1 MISVLYVEDDTSLLE
16 IGKFL
21 LEKDGTITVDT
32 CSSVNDALQQIS
44 GKRYDVII
52 SDYAMPVTN
61 GMKFL
66 KTLRSGGDTTPFFFF
81 AGKGRKSVIIDALN
95 LGADFYLEKAGNAKV
110 QFEELMTEVKR
121 AAERTSVLAT
131 VDQSQGIPGLGLDA
145 VADGVLVVDPWGK
158 IVAFNRNFLSLLKIP
173 EELTGIGGDS
183 PVLLKYIQDRLGDP
197 DDFSRKIAAM
207 SSDPG
212 ITCQGTI
219 HGQEGQVFS
228 WSSQARITG
237 DTISGRIW
245 IFRDISEHARTGLHL
260 ATVTE
265 QLKAAEEELHHLRE
279 ELEKKEE
286 LIQKNEAILDILSRA
301 IPDGILTSTGGTI
314 TGTNEQ
320 FADML
325 GYSTPELAG
334 RSLLDFVS
342 PDSPGEVTISIR
354 SGSGG
359 RFELFVLHKNGSSF
373 KVEAAGYPVRYRGD
387 TILVSIVRRVP
398 ETALPQEESPAS
410 GGIPVGIE
418 PEREEPG
425 ISPGPVSESKP
436 EGEEPGIS
444 PGPVSESMPEGEEPG
459 ISPGPVSESM
469 PEEEEPGIIPGPVSE
484 SMPKGEEP
492 GISPGPVSESRPEGK
507 EPGIS
512 AGPVPEPRPE
522 GEIRPEHVSFVSVPA
537 GITTKGKTGISLT
550 WEVDDV
556 QLTKDVGENQPSHD
570 NDTSSLITEIDD
582 VLGPDTD
589 ERSPGKGRWFS
600 PDIREWFSGLKRKK
614 K

>member
-32 CSSVNDALQQIS
+32 CSSVNDALKQIS

-66 KTLRSGGDTTPFFFF
+66 KTLRSGGNTTPFFFF

-121 AAERTSVLAT
+121 AAERASVLAT
-131 VDQSQGIPGLGLDA
+131 LDQSQGVPGLGLDV
-145 VADGVLVVDPWGK
+145 VADGVLVVDPFGK
-158 IVAFNRNFLSLLKIP
+158 IVAFNQNLLSLLKIP
-173 EELTGIGGDS
+173 EVLIGIGRDS
-183 PVLLKYIQDRLGDP
+183 PVLLKYIRDQLGDP
-197 DDFSRKIAAM
+197 DDFSKQIAAM

-212 ITCQGTI
+212 ITCQGTFSCKK
-219 HGQEGQVFS
+219 GQVFS
-228 WSSQARITG
+228 WSSQARKNG
-237 DTISGRIW
+237 DTISGRVW
-245 IFRDISEHARTGLHL
+245 SFCDISEHARTGIQLT
-260 ATVTE
+260 TVTE

-286 LIQKNEAILDILSRA
+286 LIQKNETILDIISRA
-301 IPDGILTSTGGTI
+301 ISDGILTSTGGTI

-334 RSLLDFVS
+334 RALPDFVS
-342 PDSPGEVTISIR
+342 PDSPGEVLTSLR

-359 RFELFVLHKNGSSF
+359 RFELSVLHKDGSSF
-373 KVEAAGYPVRYRGD
+373 RVETAGYPVRYRGD
-387 TILVSIVRRVP
+387 TILVTIVRRIP
-398 ETALPQEESPAS
+398 EAALPQKDSPARDEITVEVEPEWEE
-410 GGIPVGIE
+410 GGISPVPVSEPI

-425 ISPGPVSESKP
+425 ISPVPVSEPP
-436 EGEEPGIS
+436 EGEGPGIS
-444 PGPVSESMPEGEEPG
+444 PVTVQEPQPGGGEPGVSPVTVSGPRPEGEKPG
-459 ISPGPVSESM
+459 ISP
-469 PEEEEPGIIPGPVSE
+469 
-484 SMPKGEEP
+484 
-492 GISPGPVSESRPEGK
+492 
-507 EPGIS
+507 
-512 AGPVPEPRPE
+512 VPLSEPRPE
-522 GEIRPEHVSFVSVPA
+522 GETRPEHVSFVSVPA

-556 QLTKDVGENQPSHD
+556 QLTKDVGETPISHD
-570 NDTSSLITEIDD
+570 NDKSSLITEIDD
-582 VLGPDTD
+582 VIGPDTD
-589 ERSPGKGRWFS
+589 EHPPGRGRWFN
-600 PDIREWFSGLKRKK
+600 PDIRQWFSDMKRKK

>member
-32 CSSVNDALQQIS
+32 CSSVNDALEKIS

-66 KTLRSGGDTTPFFFF
+66 KSLRSGGDTTPFFFF

-110 QFEELMTEVKR
+110 QFEELMTEVKH

-131 VDQSQGIPGLGLDA
+131 VDQLQGIPGLGLDA
-145 VADGVLVVDPWGK
+145 VADGVLVVDPCGK
-158 IVAFNRNFLSLLKIP
+158 VVAFNQNFLSLLKIP
-173 EELTGIGGDS
+173 EELTGIGSDS
-183 PVLLKYIQDRLGDP
+183 PVLLKYIQDRLEDP

-219 HGQEGQVFS
+219 HAQEGQVFS
-228 WSSQARITG
+228 WSSQARKTG

-245 IFRDISEHARTGLHL
+245 SFHDISERTRTGLHL

-265 QLKAAEEELHHLRE
+265 QLKAAEEEILHFRE
-279 ELEKKEE
+279 ELEEKEE
-286 LIQKNEAILDILSRA
+286 LIQKNEEILDVISRA
-301 IPDGILTSTGGTI
+301 TPDGLLTSTGGTI
-314 TGTNEQ
+314 TTTNEQ

-334 RSLLDFVS
+334 RSLLDFIS
-342 PDSPGEVTISIR
+342 PDSPGEVLTSIR

-359 RFELFVLHKNGSSF
+359 RFELSVLHKNGSSF
-373 KVEAAGYPVRYRGD
+373 RVEAAGFPVGYRGD
-387 TILVSIVRRVP
+387 TILVSIVRRIP
-398 ETALPQEESPAS
+398 ETEFPWEESPAR
-410 GGIPVGIE
+410 GEIPVEVE

-425 ISPGPVSESKP
+425 ISPGSVSE
-436 EGEEPGIS
+436 PG
-444 PGPVSESMPEGEEPG
+444 
-459 ISPGPVSESM
+459 
-469 PEEEEPGIIPGPVSE
+469 
-484 SMPKGEEP
+484 
-492 GISPGPVSESRPEGK
+492 
-507 EPGIS
+507 
-512 AGPVPEPRPE
+512 PE

-537 GITTKGKTGISLT
+537 GITTKEKTGISLT
-550 WEVDDV
+550 WEVDDT

-570 NDTSSLITEIDD
+570 NGTSSLITEIDD
-582 VLGPDTD
+582 VIGPDTD

-600 PDIREWFSGLKRKK
+600 PDIQQWFSGLKRKK

>member
-32 CSSVNDALQQIS
+32 CSSVNDALKQIS
-44 GKRYDVII
+44 GKHYDVII

-66 KTLRSGGDTTPFFFF
+66 KTIRSGGDTTPFFFF

-121 AAERTSVLAT
+121 AAERTPVLAT
-131 VDQSQGIPGLGLDA
+131 VDQSQGIPVLGLDV
-145 VADGVLVVDPWGK
+145 VADGVLVVDPCGK
-158 IVAFNRNFLSLLKIP
+158 VVAFNQNFLSLLKIP
-173 EELTGIGGDS
+173 DELTGVGRDS
-183 PVLLKYIQDRLGDP
+183 PVLLKYIRDQLEDP

-219 HGQEGQVFS
+219 HAQEGRVFS
-228 WSSQARITG
+228 WSSQARKTG

-245 IFRDISEHARTGLHL
+245 SFRDISEHTLTGIHL

-265 QLKAAEEELHHLRE
+265 QLKAAEEELLHLRE
-279 ELEKKEE
+279 ELKKKEE
-286 LIQKNEAILDILSRA
+286 LIQKNEEILDILSRETPA
-301 IPDGILTSTGGTI
+301 GILTSTGGTI
-314 TGTNEQ
+314 IGTNDR
-320 FADML
+320 FAEML
-325 GYSTPELAG
+325 GYSIPELAG
-334 RSLLDFVS
+334 RSLPDFVS
-342 PDSPGEVTISIR
+342 PDSPGEVLTSIR

-359 RFELFVLHKNGSSF
+359 RYECSVLHKDGSSIR
-373 KVEAAGYPVRYRGD
+373 VETAGHPVRYRGD
-387 TILVSIVRRVP
+387 IILVTIVRRVP
-398 ETALPQEESPAS
+398 ETEVPQKESPAS
-410 GGIPVGIE
+410 GEIPVEVE
-418 PEREEPG
+418 PEGIEPG
-425 ISPGPVSESKP
+425 ISPIPVSEPRKEGVEPGIKP
-436 EGEEPGIS
+436 ELISEPEPEGGEPGIS
-444 PGPVSESMPEGEEPG
+444 PVPVSE
-459 ISPGPVSESM
+459 
-469 PEEEEPGIIPGPVSE
+469 
-484 SMPKGEEP
+484 
-492 GISPGPVSESRPEGK
+492 
-507 EPGIS
+507 
-512 AGPVPEPRPE
+512 PRME

-537 GITTKGKTGISLT
+537 GITAKGKTRISLT

-570 NDTSSLITEIDD
+570 NNKSSLITEIDD
-582 VLGPDTD
+582 VIGPDTD
-589 ERSPGKGRWFS
+589 EHPPGRGRWFS
-600 PDIREWFSGLKRKK
+600 PDIRQWFSGLKRKK